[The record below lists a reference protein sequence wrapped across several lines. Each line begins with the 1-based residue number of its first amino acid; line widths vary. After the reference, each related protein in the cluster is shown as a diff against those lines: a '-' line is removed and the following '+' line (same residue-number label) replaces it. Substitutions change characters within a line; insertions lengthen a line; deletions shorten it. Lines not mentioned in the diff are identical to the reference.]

1 MRKILIS
8 FLILSGTCQWIIAQ
22 VTDKTAPAPV
32 QRIVLDVQESKDK
45 MSMGVQPC
53 LKVYIPEVAKE
64 DVERDLAKYMKSYS
78 SKGDAK
84 KTETFFDNA
93 QIKAFGN
100 NLVDIY
106 TITEQKAGGVELKVF
121 FDLGGAFLS
130 SGNHPEQFK
139 AAEDI
144 VRRFARE
151 EAVAGVGLQI
161 VAAQKTLDLKM
172 KEFDN
177 LVRQDTALSRKIR
190 ESQAIIDQ
198 AVIDQQAI
206 RQSQDTKKTDLEMQ
220 QELLQGLKAKQ
231 AGIE

>member
-1 MRKILIS
+1 MKKMLLS
-8 FLILSGTCQWIIAQ
+8 FLILSGTCQNMVAQ
-22 VTDKTAPAPV
+22 VTGKTASEPAE
-32 QRIVLDVQESKDK
+32 RIVLEVQESKDK

-100 NLVDIY
+100 NLVDVY

-130 SGNHPEQFK
+130 SSNHPEQFK
-139 AAEDI
+139 SAEDI
-144 VRRFARE
+144 VRKFARE

-161 VAAQKTLDLKM
+161 AAAQKALDLKM

-177 LVRQDTALSRKIR
+177 LVRQDSALSRKIR

-198 AVIDQQAI
+198 AVIDQQAV
-206 RQSQDTKKTDLEMQ
+206 RQSQETKKTDLELQ
-220 QELLQGLKAKQ
+220 QELLAGLKARQ